1 MGYMIPQALLEP
13 QSRRGVPT
21 FFFHLS
27 VDTAIKRCSAV
38 IDIGK
43 NKSE

>member
-1 MGYMIPQALLEP
+1 MGYMVPWALLQP
-13 QSRRGVPT
+13 QFQRGVPT

-27 VDTAIKRCSAV
+27 VDTTIKRCSAV